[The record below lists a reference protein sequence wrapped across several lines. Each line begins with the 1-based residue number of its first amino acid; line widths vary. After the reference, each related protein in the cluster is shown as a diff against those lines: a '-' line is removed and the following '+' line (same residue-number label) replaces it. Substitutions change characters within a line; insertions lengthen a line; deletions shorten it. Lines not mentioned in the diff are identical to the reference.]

1 MTIASGTQFG
11 PYKILDKIGAGG
23 MGEVYRALDTRLERE
38 VAIKFVSDSYL
49 GAGVSSGTP
58 VAGSPGSGTPQGT
71 PHSAAHL
78 SHERFLRE
86 ARSAATL
93 NHANICAIYD
103 TGEQDGRPY
112 LVMELLQGVTLKELL
127 KSGALQPG
135 EVIAFSTQAAS
146 ALAAAH
152 AKGIIHRDIK
162 PANLFV
168 VESGRGRKQIKILD
182 FGLAKKQIGES
193 SPDSRTFDGGADL
206 TSATEAM
213 TAMDL
218 TSPGSTIGTVAYMS
232 PEQARGAAL
241 DGRTDLF
248 SLGSVMYE
256 MATGKSPF
264 SGGVGATSTAD
275 VFAALLMKDPPLVTS
290 VNPAMP
296 KELDPV
302 VSHLLAKDKDQRTP
316 SAEDLLIELEAIPVS
331 SGGSS
336 GKVPAQTSGSSTT
349 QAAASSAQYSAQSG
363 VTAKAPLLTPVDP
376 ADAARSRRRR
386 NVIIIFAAIAAVAA
400 AIPVVRHNMTTPAGT
415 ATTASA
421 TGTDGVPAAAAN
433 ADANKDSV
441 IIADFVNQTGDP
453 VFDTTLNQAL
463 SAQLAQSPVLNIISQ
478 QHLRQSLGFLGKKQD
493 DAITPAIAREI
504 GEREGI
510 KAILTGTIANLG
522 NKYLITLAAQNTATG
537 DQIATVEAQAA
548 GKEQVLDTLD
558 KAASQMRAKL
568 GEDLASIK
576 KLNAP
581 FGMAT
586 TPSLE
591 AFRAYALGD
600 LAHQKGNDIPEA
612 EGHYRRALEL
622 DPKLAMA
629 WARLGVLYLNSGQ
642 LGSAMQYFTK
652 AHELT
657 GNVSER
663 EKLYIDGHY
672 YTEVLGDLN
681 KGAETLEVATQEY
694 PLQID
699 NFINLS
705 AIYLNL
711 GQLDKGSDEA
721 LKALALQPDDAVAL
735 GNVFTNYTQIDQLDE
750 ARKYLAQIHKLG
762 LTGTSIQ
769 LYQLNLA
776 AISGDTATMQKI
788 LADTAGRPDQFVVTG
803 GLSSIQWS
811 EGQFKLAATTIRQAA
826 EQAAQS
832 KAPDAQAGFVLGEAV
847 LGWVVDA
854 CHDIEGAEKQALKL
868 DKSKPTQ
875 ASVATALAA
884 CGDAKR
890 GDAALKDLAKKYP
903 DDTIIQRVTVPQG
916 LGWLAFKAGQPQKA
930 LDLMQRSQGYDSV
943 SPGGYMRG
951 MAYLELRDAPNAIA
965 AFKSATKYQGL
976 SFTSGNPYALATL
989 GLGRAYVIAGDK
1001 ANAKKSYERFFQLW
1015 KNADSDL
1022 PILATAKKEYA
1033 AL

>member
-11 PYKILDKIGAGG
+11 PYKILEKIGAGG

-49 GAGVSSGTP
+49 GTGVSSGTP
-58 VAGSPGSGTPQGT
+58 VSGAPGSGTPQGT

-135 EVIAFSTQAAS
+135 EVVAFSTQAAS

-168 VESGRGRKQIKILD
+168 VEGGRGRKQIKILD
-182 FGLAKKQIGES
+182 FGLAKKQTGEA

-206 TSATEAM
+206 TSATESM

-241 DGRTDLF
+241 DARTDLF

-275 VFAALLMKDPPLVTS
+275 VFAALLMKDPPPVTT

-296 KELDPV
+296 QQLDPV

-316 SAEDLLIELEAIPVS
+316 SAEDLLMELEAIPAS

-336 GKVPAQTSGSSTT
+336 GKVPAQGSGT
-349 QAAASSAQYSAQSG
+349 QAAASGQYAAQSG

-386 NVIIIFAAIAAVAA
+386 NVLIFAAIAIVAA
-400 AIPVVRHNMTTPAGT
+400 AIPIVRHKMAAPAGT
-415 ATTASA
+415 ATTDSA
-421 TGTDGVPAAAAN
+421 AGTDAATPAVGAS

-441 IIADFVNQTGDP
+441 IIADFVNQTGEP

-463 SAQLAQSPVLNIISQ
+463 SAQLAQSPVLNIVSQ

-522 NKYLITLAAQNTATG
+522 KQYLITLSAQNTATG

-711 GQLDKGSDEA
+711 GQLQKGQDEA

-735 GNVFTNYTQIDQLDE
+735 GNVFTNYTQLDQLDE
-750 ARKYLAQIHKLG
+750 ARKYLAQVHKLG

-769 LYQLNLA
+769 LYQLNMA
-776 AISGDTATMQKI
+776 AMSGDTAAIQKI
-788 LADTAGRPDQFVVTG
+788 LADTAGRPDQFVVTS
-803 GLSSIQWS
+803 GLAQIQWAN
-811 EGQFKLAATTIRQAA
+811 GQFKQAEATMRQAA
-826 EQAAQS
+826 DQAAQS
-832 KAPDAQAGFVLGEAV
+832 KAPDAQAGFVLGAAT

-854 CHDIEGAEKQALKL
+854 CQDVEGAEKQALKL
-868 DKSKPTQ
+868 DKSKATQ
-875 ASVATALAA
+875 SAVAGSLAA

-890 GDAALKDLAKKYP
+890 GEAALNDLAKKYP
-903 DDTIIQRVTVPQG
+903 EDTIIQRVTVPQG
-916 LGWLAFKAGQPQKA
+916 LGWLALKAGQPQKA
-930 LDLMQRSQGYDSV
+930 IDLMQRSQGYDAV

-951 MAYLELRDAPNAIA
+951 VAYLELHDAQNAIA
-965 AFKSATKYQGL
+965 AFKASTKYQGYSL
-976 SFTSGNPYALATL
+976 SANNPYALAML
-989 GLGRAYVIAGDK
+989 GLGRAYAMAGDK
-1001 ANAKKSYERFFQLW
+1001 ANAKKSYERFFELW

-1022 PILATAKKEYA
+1022 PVLAAAKKEYA

>member
-11 PYKILDKIGAGG
+11 PYKILEKIGAGG

-49 GAGVSSGTP
+49 GTGVSSGTP
-58 VAGSPGSGTPQGT
+58 VSGTPQGT

-127 KSGALQPG
+127 KSGSLQPG
-135 EVIAFSTQAAS
+135 EVVAFSTQAAS

-168 VESGRGRKQIKILD
+168 VEGGRGRKQIKILD
-182 FGLAKKQIGES
+182 FGLAKKQTGEA

-206 TSATEAM
+206 TSATESM

-241 DGRTDLF
+241 DARTDLF

-275 VFAALLMKDPPLVTS
+275 VFAALLMKDPPAVTA

-296 KELDPV
+296 AQLDPV
-302 VSHLLAKDKDQRTP
+302 VTHLLAKDKDQRTA
-316 SAEDLLIELEAIPVS
+316 SAEDLLMELEAIPAS

-336 GKVPAQTSGSSTT
+336 GKVPAQGSGT
-349 QAAASSAQYSAQSG
+349 QAAASGQYAAQSG

-386 NVIIIFAAIAAVAA
+386 NVLIFAAIAIVAA
-400 AIPVVRHNMTTPAGT
+400 AIPIVRHKMAAPAGT
-415 ATTASA
+415 ATTDSAAGTESA
-421 TGTDGVPAAAAN
+421 TPPAAGAS

-463 SAQLAQSPVLNIISQ
+463 SAQLAQSPVLNIVSQ

-522 NKYLITLAAQNTATG
+522 KQYLITLSAQNTATG

-657 GNVSER
+657 ANVSER

-711 GQLDKGSDEA
+711 GQLQKGQDEA

-735 GNVFTNYTQIDQLDE
+735 GNVFTNYTQLDQLDE
-750 ARKYLAQIHKLG
+750 ARKYLAQVHKLG

-769 LYQLNLA
+769 LYQLNMA
-776 AISGDTATMQKI
+776 AMSGDTAAIQKI
-788 LADTAGRPDQFVVTG
+788 LADTAGRPDQFVVTS
-803 GLSSIQWS
+803 GLAQIQWAN
-811 EGQFKLAATTIRQAA
+811 GQFKQAEATMRQAA
-826 EQAAQS
+826 DQAAQS
-832 KAPDAQAGFVLGEAV
+832 KAPDAQAGFVLGAAT

-854 CHDIEGAEKQALKL
+854 CQDVEGAEKQALKL
-868 DKSKPTQ
+868 DKSKATQ
-875 ASVATALAA
+875 SAVAGSLAA

-890 GDAALKDLAKKYP
+890 GEAALNDLAKKYP
-903 DDTIIQRVTVPQG
+903 EDTIIQRVTVPQG
-916 LGWLAFKAGQPQKA
+916 LGWLALKAGQPQKA
-930 LDLMQRSQGYDSV
+930 IDLMQRSQGYDAV

-951 MAYLELRDAPNAIA
+951 VAYLELHDAQNAIA
-965 AFKSATKYQGL
+965 AFKASTKYQGYSL
-976 SFTSGNPYALATL
+976 SANNPYALAML
-989 GLGRAYVIAGDK
+989 GLGRAYAMAGDK
-1001 ANAKKSYERFFQLW
+1001 ANAKKSYERFFELW

-1022 PILATAKKEYA
+1022 PVLAAAKKEYA

>member
-49 GAGVSSGTP
+49 GTGVSSGTP
-58 VAGSPGSGTPQGT
+58 VSGTPQGT

-127 KSGALQPG
+127 KSGSLPSG
-135 EVIAFSTQAAS
+135 EVVAFSTQAAS

-168 VESGRGRKQIKILD
+168 VEGGRGRKQIKILD
-182 FGLAKKQIGES
+182 FGLAKKQTGEA
-193 SPDSRTFDGGADL
+193 SPDSRTFDGGDV

-241 DGRTDLF
+241 DARTDLF
-248 SLGSVMYE
+248 SLGSVMFE

-264 SGGVGATSTAD
+264 SGAVGASSTAD
-275 VFAALLMKDPPLVTS
+275 VFAALLMKDPPPVTT

-296 KELDPV
+296 PQLDPV
-302 VSHLLAKDKDQRTP
+302 VAHLLAKDKEQRTA
-316 SAEDLLIELEAIPVS
+316 SAEDLLVELEEIPASGSVT

-336 GKVPAQTSGSSTT
+336 GKVAAQSSGTLA
-349 QAAASSAQYSAQSG
+349 AAASGQYAAQSSAQSG

-376 ADAARSRRRR
+376 ADASRSRRRR
-386 NVIIIFAAIAAVAA
+386 NVLIFAAIAIVAA
-400 AIPVVRHNMTTPAGT
+400 AIPIVRHKMMTPAGT
-415 ATTASA
+415 ATTDA
-421 TGTDGVPAAAAN
+421 TAGTDGAVPAAPAST
-433 ADANKDSV
+433 DASKDSV

-463 SAQLAQSPVLNIISQ
+463 SAQLAQSPVLNIVSQ

-493 DAITPAIAREI
+493 EAITPAIAREI

-522 NKYLITLAAQNTATG
+522 KQYLITLSAQNTATG

-558 KAASQMRAKL
+558 KAATQMRAKL

-581 FGMAT
+581 FGMA
-586 TPSLE
+586 SLE

-657 GNVSER
+657 ANVSER

-705 AIYLNL
+705 AIYLQL
-711 GQLDKGSDEA
+711 GQLEKGEDEA

-735 GNVFTNYTQIDQLDE
+735 GNVFTNYTQLDQLDE
-750 ARKYLAQIHKLG
+750 ARKYLAQVHKLG

-769 LYQLNLA
+769 LYQMNMA
-776 AISGDTATMQKI
+776 AMTGDTAAIQKV
-788 LADTAGRPDQFVVTG
+788 LADTAGRPDQFVVTA
-803 GLSSIQWS
+803 GLGQIQWAN
-811 EGQFKLAATTIRQAA
+811 GQFKQAEATVRQAA
-826 EQAAQS
+826 DQAAQS
-832 KAPDAQAGFVLGEAV
+832 KAPDAQAGFVLGAAT

-854 CHDIEGAEKQALKL
+854 CQDVEGAEKQALKL
-868 DKSKPTQ
+868 DKSKATQ
-875 ASVATALAA
+875 ASVASSLAA

-890 GDAALKDLAKKYP
+890 GQAALNDLAKKYP
-903 DDTIIQRVTVPQG
+903 EDTIIQRVTVPQG
-916 LGWLAFKAGQPQKA
+916 LGWLALKAGQAQKA
-930 LDLMQRSQGYDSV
+930 VDLMQRSQGFDAV

-951 MAYLELRDAPNAIA
+951 LAYLELHDAQNAIA
-965 AFKSATKYQGL
+965 AFKSASMYQGYSL
-976 SFTSGNPYALATL
+976 NSGNPYALATL
-989 GLGRAYVIAGDK
+989 GLGRAYAMAGDK
-1001 ANAKKSYERFFQLW
+1001 ANAKKSYDRFFALW

-1022 PILATAKKEYA
+1022 PVLAAAKKEYA

>member
-11 PYKILDKIGAGG
+11 PYKILEKIGAGG

-49 GAGVSSGTP
+49 GTGLSSGTP
-58 VAGSPGSGTPQGT
+58 VSGTPQGT

-127 KSGALQPG
+127 KSGALPAG
-135 EVIAFSTQAAS
+135 EVVAFSTQAAS

-168 VESGRGRKQIKILD
+168 VEGGRGRKQVKILD
-182 FGLAKKQIGES
+182 FGLAKKHSGEA

-248 SLGSVMYE
+248 SLGSVIYE

-264 SGGVGATSTAD
+264 SGGAGSSSTAD
-275 VFAALLMKDPPLVTS
+275 VFAALLMKDPPPVTT
-290 VNPAMP
+290 VNPSMP

-302 VSHLLAKDKDQRTP
+302 VGNLLAKDKEQRTP
-316 SAEDLLIELEAIPVS
+316 SAEDLLMELEAIPAS
-331 SGGSS
+331 TGGSS
-336 GKVPAQTSGSSTT
+336 GKVAAQGSGG
-349 QAAASSAQYSAQSG
+349 QAAASSAQYAAQSG
-363 VTAKAPLLTPVDP
+363 TGTHEVMAAKAPLLTPVDP
-376 ADAARSRRRR
+376 GDAARSRRRR
-386 NVIIIFAAIAAVAA
+386 NLLIFAAIVLLGAAFPFLRHKMGAPAA
-400 AIPVVRHNMTTPAGT
+400 STATDSAAGT
-415 ATTASA
+415 EGATAATASS
-421 TGTDGVPAAAAN
+421 
-433 ADANKDSV
+433 DAKKDSV

-463 SAQLAQSPVLNIISQ
+463 SAQLAQSPVLNIVSQ
-478 QHLRQSLGFLGKKQD
+478 QHLRQSLGFLGRKQD
-493 DAITPAIAREI
+493 EPITPAIAREI

-522 NKYLITLAAQNTATG
+522 KQYLITLAAQNTATG

-629 WARLGVLYLNSGQ
+629 WARLGVVYLNSGQ

-657 GNVSER
+657 ANVSER

-672 YTEVLGDLN
+672 YTEVVGDLN

-735 GNVFTNYTQIDQLDE
+735 GNVFTNYTQIDQLDQ

-762 LTGTSIQ
+762 LNGTSIQ
-769 LYQLNLA
+769 LYQMNMA
-776 AISGDTATMQKI
+776 EMSGDTAGMQKV
-788 LADTAGRPDQFVVTG
+788 LADTAGRPDQFVVTS
-803 GLSSIQWS
+803 GLAQIQWS
-811 EGQFKLAATTIRQAA
+811 NGQFKLAEATMRQAG

-832 KAPDAQAGFVLGEAV
+832 KAPDAQAGFVLGAAV

-854 CHDIEGAEKQALKL
+854 CQDVEGAEKQALKL
-868 DKSKPTQ
+868 DKSKATL
-875 ASVATALAA
+875 ASVASALAA

-903 DDTIIQRVTVPQG
+903 EDTIIQRVTVPQG

-930 LDLMQRSQGYDSV
+930 IDLMQRSQGYDSV
-943 SPGGYMRG
+943 TPGGYMRG
-951 MAYLELRDAPNAIA
+951 LAYLQLHDAQNAIA

-976 SFTSGNPYALATL
+976 SFTAGNPYALATL
-989 GLGRAYVIAGDK
+989 GLGRAYVMAGDK
-1001 ANAKKSYERFFQLW
+1001 VNAKKSYDRFFELW

-1022 PILATAKKEYA
+1022 PVIAEAKKEYA